1 MIRYARSC
9 GLALF
14 FGRAAPIK
22 ADMTILRRWLRRP
35 IILAA
40 DNNDNG
46 PWGGGGDDSAGPRN
60 PWSTPPGGGRRPA
73 AKPTALDEFLKKAR
87 GGGNGGGGFGGG
99 GGPQWQAGANARM
112 LWLIGIALL
121 VGLWLLLTSF
131 HQIGPQQRGVV
142 TYFGRYAGELEPGI
156 RLTLPAPIVNVTKVD
171 VEQVRTDEFPQEG
184 GEMVLTGDQNIID
197 LAYTVRWRVS
207 NPRDYVFE
215 IKDPQETVRATA
227 ESAMRAVL
235 ATTTLNEAIGAGR
248 TTIEARVA
256 QMMQEILDSYEA
268 GVRVQGVSIKQA
280 SAPPQLADD
289 FNAVTAAQQ
298 EAVGNLNNA
307 RSYSQQVIA
316 RAQGEASAFNQVYE
330 QYRLAPEVTRRRM
343 YYETMEAVLART
355 NKTIVETPGVTPY
368 LPLGEGRRLRE
379 PGEGDATTPA
389 APTQPAQPA
398 QGGQR

>member
-1 MIRYARSC
+1 
-9 GLALF
+9 
-14 FGRAAPIK
+14 
-22 ADMTILRRWLRRP
+22 MTILRRWLRRP

-40 DNNDNG
+40 DNSNG
-46 PWGGGGDDSAGPRN
+46 PWGGGNDDNAGPRN
-60 PWSTPPGGGRRPA
+60 PWAVPPGGKRSTAR
-73 AKPTALDEFLKKAR
+73 PTALDDFLKKAR
-87 GGGNGGGGFGGG
+87 GGGGGFGGG
-99 GGPQWQAGANARM
+99 GGGGGPQLPLGANARA
-112 LWLIGIALL
+112 LWLIGAALL
-121 VGLWLLLTSF
+121 VGLWVIFTSV

-142 TYFGRYAGELEPGI
+142 TYLGRYSGELEPGI
-156 RLTLPAPIVNVTKVD
+156 RLTLPAPFVNVVKVD
-171 VEQVRTDEFPQEG
+171 VEQVRTDEFPQDG

-207 NPRDYVFE
+207 DARNYVFE
-215 IKDPQETVRATA
+215 IKDPQQTVRATA

-256 QMMQEILDSYEA
+256 QMMQQILDSYQA

-280 SAPPQLADD
+280 SAPQQLADD

-316 RAQGEASAFNQVYE
+316 RAQGEASAFDQVYE

-355 NKTIVETPGVTPY
+355 DKTIVEVPGVTPY
-368 LPLGEGRRLRE
+368 LPLDRLRKLPE
-379 PGEGDATTPA
+379 PGEQADAPA
-389 APTQPAQPA
+389 PAQAQP

>member
-1 MIRYARSC
+1 
-9 GLALF
+9 
-14 FGRAAPIK
+14 
-22 ADMTILRRWLRRP
+22 MTILRRWLRRP

-40 DNNDNG
+40 DNNG
-46 PWGGGGDDSAGPRN
+46 PWGGGGDDNAGPRN
-60 PWSTPPGGGRRPA
+60 PWSVPPGGRRGS
-73 AKPTALDEFLKKAR
+73 AKPTALDEFLKKTR
-87 GGGNGGGGFGGG
+87 VGGG
-99 GGPQWQAGANARM
+99 GGGGGGRPQLPLGTSART
-112 LWLIGIALL
+112 LWLIGVGLL
-121 VGLWLLLTSF
+121 VAIWLLLTSI

-142 TYFGRYAGELEPGI
+142 TYFGKYSGMLEPGI
-156 RLTLPAPIVNVTKVD
+156 RVTLPAPIVNVTKVD
-171 VEQVRTDEFPQEG
+171 VEQVRTDEFPQDG
-184 GEMVLTGDQNIID
+184 GETVLTGDQNIID

-207 NPRDYVFE
+207 DPRNYVFE

-316 RAQGEASAFNQVYE
+316 RAQGEAAAFDQVYA

-355 NKTIVETPGVTPY
+355 DKTIVEAPGVMPY
-368 LPLGEGRRLRE
+368 LPLDRARRLVE
-379 PGEGDATTPA
+379 PTTTGGGSSPAPAAPATPA
-389 APTQPAQPA
+389 AT

>member
-1 MIRYARSC
+1 
-9 GLALF
+9 
-14 FGRAAPIK
+14 
-22 ADMTILRRWLRRP
+22 MTTLRRWLRRP

-40 DNNDNG
+40 ENNGPPRG
-46 PWGGGGDDSAGPRN
+46 PWGGGGDDSAGQRN
-60 PWSTPPGGGRRPA
+60 PWSVPPGGRRTS
-73 AKPTALDEFLKKAR
+73 AKPTALDDFLKKAR
-87 GGGNGGGGFGGG
+87 GGGSGGG
-99 GGPQWQAGANARM
+99 GGGRPQLPLGASARS
-112 LWLIGIALL
+112 LWLIGGGLL
-121 VGLWLLLTSF
+121 VALWILFTSF

-142 TYFGRYAGELEPGI
+142 TYFGRYSGMLEPGI
-156 RLTLPAPIVNVTKVD
+156 RVTLPAPIVNVTKVD
-171 VEQVRTDEFPQEG
+171 VEQVRTDEFPQDG
-184 GEMVLTGDQNIID
+184 GETVLTGDQNIID

-207 NPRDYVFE
+207 DARNYVFE

-248 TTIEARVA
+248 TTIEARVT
-256 QMMQEILDSYEA
+256 QMMQEVLDSYQA

-280 SAPPQLADD
+280 SAPQQLVDD

-316 RAQGEASAFNQVYE
+316 RAQGEAAAFDQVYA

-355 NKTIVETPGVTPY
+355 DKTIVEAPGVMPY
-368 LPLGEGRRLRE
+368 LPLDRARRLVE
-379 PGEGDATTPA
+379 PTTTGGGSSPAPAAPATPA
-389 APTQPAQPA
+389 AT